1 MTDLILQRSSAAFT
15 FSIKF
20 EAMRAESSSN
30 LRVVRFFSEIRDS
43 VTTNPWFVTDG

>member
-1 MTDLILQRSSAAFT
+1 MTDLILQRSNAAFT

-20 EAMRAESSSN
+20 EAMCAEVSSN

-43 VTTNPWFVTDG
+43 VTTDPWFVTDG